1 MKGIILAGGTGS
13 RLLPLTQHTN
23 KHLLRV
29 HDRPM
34 IQFPVL
40 ALRDAGIREILIVTD
55 PRHAAAFSAVLG
67 DGGSLGIDR
76 MELAWQ
82 PTAAGIADALRFAE
96 PFAAGDRV
104 CVILGDNL
112 FEKSLAP
119 HARAF
124 ERQSSGARFLLKEVP
139 DPERFGAAR
148 FDGDPPSGG
157 VHPRLIEIVEKPE
170 IPPSRFAVTGA
181 YFYDADVFDICRE
194 LRPSSRGELEITDLN
209 NAYIARGDTEY
220 DLIDGWW
227 TDAGTHESL
236 ERAARLVASNPPDCV
251 R

>member
-1 MKGIILAGGTGS
+1 MKGIILAGGKGS

-34 IQFPVL
+34 IHFPVL
-40 ALRDAGIREILIVTD
+40 ALRDTGIREILIVTD
-55 PRHAAAFSAVLG
+55 PRHAAAFGAVLG

-76 MELAWQ
+76 LQLAWQ

-104 CVILGDNL
+104 CVLLGDNL
-112 FEKSLAP
+112 FQKSLAR
-119 HARAF
+119 HAQAF
-124 ERQSSGARFLLKEVP
+124 ERQKSGARFLLTEVA
-139 DPERFGAAR
+139 DPKGFGVAQ
-148 FDGDPPSGG
+148 FDGPLPSGHA
-157 VHPRLIEIVEKPE
+157 HPRLRAIVEKPPV
-170 IPPSRFAVTGA
+170 PPSPFAVTGA
-181 YFYDADVFDICRE
+181 YFYDAGVFDLCLK
-194 LRPSSRGELEITDLN
+194 LRPSGRGELEITDLN

-220 DLIDGWW
+220 DLIEGWW